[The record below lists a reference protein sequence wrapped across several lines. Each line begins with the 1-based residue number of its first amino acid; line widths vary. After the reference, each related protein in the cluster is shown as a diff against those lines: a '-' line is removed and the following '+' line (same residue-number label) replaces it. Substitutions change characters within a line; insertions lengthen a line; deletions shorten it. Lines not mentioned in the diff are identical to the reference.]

1 MSWFS
6 RILNCI
12 VPRIDF
18 ANSFDDTFGSL
29 ERLKGLTNQLEQMDM
44 EIHARESR
52 LLGALDN
59 IELAIWA
66 KDADNRFVYV
76 NQACCDTIL
85 HCTKAEALRAKDT
98 DFEEAVLADVCTNSD
113 EITKARRETVR
124 FIEHAVNAE
133 ELWIDTMK
141 SPWFK
146 DGKVIGTV
154 GTGKNVTDIV
164 PEAIRNRIREPLL
177 VEIPMDSHLD
187 AGRLEKLISCL

>member
-1 MSWFS
+1 MSWLN
-6 RILNCI
+6 RILNPTI
-12 VPRIDF
+12 APMDF
-18 ANSFDDTFGSL
+18 TDAFGSL
-29 ERLKGLTNQLEQMDM
+29 ERLKSLTGELDKMDT
-44 EIHARESR
+44 EIHDRENR

-59 IELAIWA
+59 IEMAIWA

-133 ELWIDTMK
+133 ELWLDTVK
-141 SPWFK
+141 SPWLK

-154 GTGKNVTDIV
+154 GTGKNITDIV
-164 PEAIRNRIREPLL
+164 PEEIRNRIREPLFI
-177 VEIPMDSHLD
+177 EIPMDSHLD
-187 AGRLEKLISCL
+187 SESLEKLISCL